1 MEVSFLDIAALSVN
15 MHQASLG
22 QSVSLALTK
31 MSMDNTQQNATQMI
45 EMLQVPHPTLGNSI
59 DLKG

>member
-1 MEVSFLDIAALSVN
+1 VSFLDIAALSVN

-22 QSVSLALTK
+22 QSINIALTK
-31 MSMDNTQQNATQMI
+31 MSLDSTQQNATQIM
-45 EMLQVPHPTLGNSI
+45 EMLQAPHPTLGNSI